1 MSEHLHILITS
12 DGGKGRNF
20 ILSKHKLK
28 SSILCLGVLLL
39 IFCVTGYNALHS
51 INENIYLSKQT
62 GELHEKITSLASKL
76 AENESTNTSL
86 ILKIRSLEKRNS
98 IQAESFRQ
106 EKDDLL
112 NTAVSE
118 LEERSDM
125 IERLMCNIGVDI
137 KNTPKTDNSNSGGPF
152 IAPRENIG
160 KELLFRSDKFLNTI
174 NIVPLGRP
182 VPGKVT
188 SRFGLRSDPKNGK
201 DAFHSGVDMRGH
213 TGEKVIATADG
224 VVTKALW
231 NGGYGKYIE
240 IDHGN
245 GYTTKF
251 GHLSKLLV
259 KRGDKVTRGQKIGTV
274 GNTGRS
280 TGPHL
285 HYEISLYDKPVNPAK
300 FMYTKKLTQA
310 AGIAQ
315 LNTTNTKKLKHLL
328 VVEKQQPPSIT
339 AENSHGT
346 F

>member
-1 MSEHLHILITS
+1 M
-12 DGGKGRNF
+12 
-20 ILSKHKLK
+20 LSKHKLK
-28 SSILCLGVLLL
+28 CSILCLGALLL
-39 IFCVTGYNALHS
+39 TLGVTSYNALHS
-51 INENIYLSKQT
+51 IKENIYLTKRT
-62 GELHEKITSLASKL
+62 DELHEEITSLASKL
-76 AENESTNTSL
+76 AENETTNTSL
-86 ILKIRSLEKRNS
+86 TLKIRSLEERNS
-98 IQAESFRQ
+98 IQAEAFRQ
-106 EKDDLL
+106 EKDNLL

-137 KNTPKTDNSNSGGPF
+137 KDAPKTDTSNSGGPF

-188 SRFGLRSDPKNGK
+188 SRFGHRSDPKNGK
-201 DAFHSGVDMRGH
+201 NAFHSGVDLRGRS
-213 TGEKVIATADG
+213 GDKVIATADG
-224 VVTKALW
+224 VVTKASW

-251 GHLSKLLV
+251 GHMSKLLV
-259 KRGDKVTRGQKIGTV
+259 KRGEKVTRGQKIGTV

-280 TGPHL
+280 TGSHL
-285 HYEISLYDKPVNPAK
+285 HYEICLYDKPVNPAK

-310 AGIAQ
+310 SGIAQ
-315 LNTTNTKKLKHLL
+315 LNPTKTKKLKHLL
-328 VVEKQQPPSIT
+328 VVEKQQPPTIT
-339 AENSHGT
+339 AENSHGA